1 MSGQITIQIASQ
13 KIASIITIQEYTF
26 TPFNRRTQEYEDA
39 FIAVIKF
46 TDNFT
51 KMTYNGRVYGITTR
65 ETYNDFD
72 NDGDPYY

>member
-1 MSGQITIQIASQ
+1 MTNNDPDCKPDNCANYNN
-13 KIASIITIQEYTF
+13 TTQEYTF
-26 TPFNRRTQEYEDA
+26 IPFNRQTQEYEDA

-46 TDNFT
+46 TDTLT

>member
-1 MSGQITIQIASQ
+1 MSI
-13 KIASIITIQEYTF
+13 KI
-26 TPFNRRTQEYEDA
+26 RRAVEYEDA

-51 KMTYNGRVYGITTR
+51 KMTYNVRVYGITTR